1 MRVGGVEFQASDR
14 LPGRS
19 EVLKTPNFPNGF
31 GMTLRAQL
39 PCEAEFAAWVGEN
52 ANSVID
58 MVRDRGALV
67 VAGMEQRVTT
77 GFQQFPSEFD
87 AWPLPWH
94 FDGDYLAEIHLQVL
108 SHVGEVKRAA
118 STAACDADDLR
129 LAMHR
134 AAKEVCGTG
143 IFQNDLVL
151 EGSIGE
157 ILDGPD
163 AIRPFVIN
171 KLAAALSSLFQGGNR
186 LIFSF
191 LENFWSRVDRIL
203 GQRSYTHRWWEM
215 PGSKL
220 FFANDPRNLAVAHQR
235 VPVSE
240 AEVLPAEFYGKF
252 M

>member
-1 MRVGGVEFQASDR
+1 MRLGDVDFQASDR
-14 LPGRS
+14 LPGRG

-31 GMTLRAQL
+31 GMTLRAQQ
-39 PCEAEFAAWVGEN
+39 PCEAEFAAWAYEN

-67 VAGMEQRVTT
+67 VAGMEQRVTV

-94 FDGDYLAEIHLQVL
+94 FDGDYLNPIHLQVL
-108 SHVGEVKRAA
+108 SHVGSVERAA
-118 STAACDADDLR
+118 STAVCDEDDLR
-129 LAMHR
+129 LAMNR
-134 AAKEVCGTG
+134 AAREICGVVGFCDDTV
-143 IFQNDLVL
+143 FEATFL
-151 EGSIGE
+151 S
-157 ILDGPD
+157 ILDDPR
-163 AIRPFVIN
+163 AINAFVIN
-171 KLAAALSSLFQGGNR
+171 KLSGTLASVFHSGNQ
-186 LIFSF
+186 LIYRA

-203 GQRSYTHRWWEM
+203 GQRSYTHRWREM

-220 FFANDPRNLAVAHQR
+220 FIANDPRNLTVAHQR

-240 AEVLPAEFYGKF
+240 AEVLPAAFYGKF